1 MATGRPKHASTV
13 LLVRPDANG
22 KFEIL
27 LTRRPDEMK
36 FLGGFYVF
44 PGGSICPEDRS
55 EKTLGRCRGLS
66 AKEAG
71 KILGDHLGPELS
83 LAHWVAVVRELFEE
97 VGILL
102 CVTENGAEPY
112 AKYGDRLEE
121 KRQALVAGALDFG
134 DFLEAEKLLC
144 DLNRLVYFSHR
155 VTPEFY
161 PMRFDTRFYL
171 AALPEG
177 QTALQK
183 SEEVADSLWIA
194 PDQALQQA
202 NRDLPLL
209 PPTTTML
216 QNLTAFDSWPSLC
229 EKFGLIA
236 LLTASRRERFVH
248 R

>member
-1 MATGRPKHASTV
+1 MALGKAKHASTV
-13 LLVRPDANG
+13 LLLRPRPDG

-27 LTRRPDEMK
+27 LTRRPSEMK

-44 PGGSICPEDRS
+44 PGGSICPEDRA
-55 EKTLGRCRGLS
+55 EKTLRRCRRLS
-66 AKEAG
+66 PKEAG

-102 CVTENGAEPY
+102 CVTENGAEPD
-112 AKYGDRLEE
+112 AKNNGRFEE

-134 DFLEAEKLLC
+134 SFLETENLFC

-155 VTPEFY
+155 VTPEFF
-161 PMRFDTRFYL
+161 PIRFDTRFYL
-171 AALPEG
+171 AAHPEG
-177 QTALQK
+177 QTALEK

-194 PDQALQQA
+194 PAEALRA
-202 NRDLPLL
+202 ADHDRFPLL

-216 QNLTAFDSWPSLC
+216 QNLTAFDSWQSLC
-229 EKFGLIA
+229 EKFR
-236 LLTASRRERFVH
+236 LT
-248 R
+248 

>member
-1 MATGRPKHASTV
+1 MALGKPKHASTV
-13 LLVRPDANG
+13 LLLRPSSDG

-44 PGGSICPEDRS
+44 PGGSICPEDRA
-55 EKTLGRCRGLS
+55 EKTLRRCRGFS
-66 AKEAG
+66 GPQAQQ
-71 KILGDHLGPELS
+71 ILGDHLGPELS

-102 CVTENGAEPY
+102 CVAENGAEPD
-112 AKYGDRLEE
+112 AKYGDRFEE
-121 KRQALVAGALDFG
+121 QRQALVAGALDFG
-134 DFLEAEKLLC
+134 DFLEAENLFC

-155 VTPEFY
+155 VTPEFF
-161 PMRFDTRFYL
+161 PIRFDTRFYL
-171 AALPEG
+171 AVLPKG
-177 QTALQK
+177 QTALEK

-194 PDQALQQA
+194 PDHALQQA

-216 QNLTAFDSWPSLC
+216 QNLTAFDSWQSLC
-229 EKFGLIA
+229 DKFA
-236 LLTASRRERFVH
+236 LR
-248 R
+248 